1 MKNYFKSYDDAF
13 RAAEKIAK
21 KIGGYSIG
29 NSSILCPHGR
39 SRCCYVYS
47 KDREKV
53 GVFISCTHCYEYD
66 KM

>member
-1 MKNYFKSYDDAF
+1 MKNYFDSYDDAF
-13 RAAEKIAK
+13 KAAERMAE

-39 SRCCYVYS
+39 SRCCHVYS

-53 GVFISCTHCYEYD
+53 GIFIDCPKCKEAD
-66 KM
+66 K